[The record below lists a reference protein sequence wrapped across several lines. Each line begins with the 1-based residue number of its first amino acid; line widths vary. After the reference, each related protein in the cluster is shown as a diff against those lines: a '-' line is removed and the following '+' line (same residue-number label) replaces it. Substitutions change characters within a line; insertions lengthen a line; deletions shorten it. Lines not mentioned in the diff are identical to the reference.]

1 MVASAKCVLLVFA
14 LLLGRATVHAEKVEE
29 APAAPVVPARL
40 IASARA
46 QVGVTKRYDPEYHV
60 LDYPGGDVPREI
72 GVCTDVVIRA
82 LRDEGVDLQVLVH
95 EDMTRNFRLYPQA
108 WGLRKPDKNID
119 HRRVLNLM
127 TYFKRRGCS
136 VPITNDAADYQPGDI
151 VMWNLAE
158 NLPHV
163 GIISD
168 RNSASGTPLV
178 LHNIGAGA
186 QEEDALFAY
195 KIIGHFRL
203 TKRPG

>member
-1 MVASAKCVLLVFA
+1 MSSPARCVFLLLA
-14 LLLGRATVHAEKVEE
+14 LLIGGASLHAEKAAN
-29 APAAPVVPARL
+29 APGNTIIPSRL

-46 QVGVTKRYDPEYHV
+46 QVGVTKQYDPEYHV
-60 LDYPGGDVPREI
+60 LEYPGGDVPREI

-82 LRDEGVDLQVLVH
+82 LREQGSDLQALVH
-95 EDMTRNFRLYPQA
+95 EDMMRNFRLYPQA

-127 TYFKRRGCS
+127 TYFKRQGCA
-136 VPITNDAADYQPGDI
+136 VPITDDPAGYQPGDI

-158 NLPHV
+158 NLPHT

-168 RNSASGTPLV
+168 RKTDSGTPLV
-178 LHNIGAGA
+178 LHNIGAGT
-186 QEEDALFAY
+186 QEEDALFTH

-203 TKRPG
+203 TKLGG